1 MAKPLHKNH
10 IGYTHKLGYR
20 KRASLFP
27 GYLKCNTNTN
37 SWLCANDSWG
47 VLLAVTTCQTT
58 TLLYYR
64 FVFSFQRI
72 YFGIRWLIIKKQS
85 DNIPKC
91 EILRVIPELGT
102 LSTKALTSGT
112 SKRATGSWYF
122 LYFLVLELNRFVR
135 VKTKAFRNVL
145 SSKISNIRLL

>member
-1 MAKPLHKNH
+1 MRGNTRTQHFLVSFSTLLRLFKYICVSFSQQWQNH
-10 IGYTHKLGYR
+10 FIKTTLVTLTNLGTE
-20 KRASLFP
+20 
-27 GYLKCNTNTN
+27 KCNTNTN

-47 VLLAVTTCQTT
+47 VFLAVTTYQTT

-72 YFGIRWLIIKKQS
+72 FLGIRWLIIKTQF

-91 EILRVIPELGT
+91 EILRVIRALGT

-122 LYFLVLELNRFVR
+122 LSFLVL
-135 VKTKAFRNVL
+135 
-145 SSKISNIRLL
+145 